1 MLLNRLRQVRDER
14 GAALAAVM
22 GLMFLLSVISV
33 TVLSVS
39 ITANAFA
46 TSTRANVQARAA
58 AQAGLDAVFAAVN
71 VGTFTCA
78 MSSATAPIYAATAVY
93 TDKTGATL
101 GCSGGVVTGR
111 PVQAVV
117 VATGTASAKGI
128 KASNGDTATATAT
141 FAITITNP
149 PTFVQHALFGDKTVL
164 LNNATALLESA
175 PGLNDASV
183 YSNGDINCQT
193 KFKVQGTMV
202 SAGNIT
208 IANTCNTTKYVW
220 AGGNVSITQS
230 AAIAGDVYQAGTAQM
245 TLGNSSSQIGGNVF
259 TNGTVNLVGAGA
271 ACPSTSPSPAASAA
285 VCGTVAAFG
294 AGANTIAAPIAGSV
308 YATGSVAVSSPIA
321 KDLLSVGGSLSGS
334 AAIGGSA
341 RAQGTIGIPRSSIAG
356 TACQNTSPTASFPAC
371 GTLSFPAA
379 TNPVATLP
387 SGLGYPAGAGAPV
400 VNAPVIEQLPQ
411 IQSSDSALDMWRSVG
426 YTVTSVPCAGLLTAI
441 AGMTGSKNLLLLT
454 GCTAPVTLPSLTLTG
469 DLAVLSPMGILTNNG
484 WSVTSVGTARNLFLI
499 VPSDAPGI
507 SWNPIPGSNPVQY
520 SPSCT
525 TTSTN
530 QTITTA
536 NTQVVSNTSVFL
548 YSPCTVN
555 VSGVVSGF
563 RGEVYGGT
571 VIYPNNT
578 DLTMGAMSVPGIRY
592 PGTPPPVT
600 YSAVVSSRFMAGG

>member
-1 MLLNRLRQVRDER
+1 V
-14 GAALAAVM
+14 
-22 GLMFLLSVISV
+22 
-33 TVLSVS
+33 
-39 ITANAFA
+39 
-46 TSTRANVQARAA
+46 
-58 AQAGLDAVFAAVN
+58 
-71 VGTFTCA
+71 
-78 MSSATAPIYAATAVY
+78 
-93 TDKTGATL
+93 K
-101 GCSGGVVTGR
+101 
-111 PVQAVV
+111 AVV
-117 VATGTASAKGI
+117 VSTGTASAKGI

-149 PTFVQHALFGDKTVL
+149 PTYLQHALFGDKTVL
-164 LNNATALLESA
+164 LNNSTSLLESA

-202 SAGNIT
+202 SLGNIT
-208 IANTCNTTKYVW
+208 IANTCNSTKYVW

-230 AAIAGDVYQAGTAQM
+230 AAIGGDVYQAGTAPM
-245 TLGNSSSQIGGNVF
+245 MLGNSSSQIGGNLL
-259 TNGTVNLVGAGA
+259 TNGTVNLTGSGA

-308 YATGSVAVSSPIA
+308 YAAGSVAVSSPIA
-321 KDLLSVGGSLSGS
+321 KDLVSVGGSLSGS
-334 AAIGGSA
+334 AAIGGTA

-356 TACQNTSPTASFPAC
+356 TACQNTSPTSSFPSC

-379 TNPVATLP
+379 TNPVTTLP
-387 SGLGYPAGAGAPV
+387 PALGYPVGSGTPV

-426 YTVTSVPCAGLLTAI
+426 YTVTSVPCASLLTTI
-441 AGMTGSKNLLLLT
+441 AGLTASKTVLVLT
-454 GCTAPVTLPSLTLTG
+454 GCTGPVTLPSLLLTG
-469 DLAVLSPMGILTNNG
+469 DLAVISPMGILTNNG
-484 WSVTSVGTARNLFLI
+484 WTVSSVGTARNLFLI

-507 SWNPIPGSNPVQY
+507 TWNAIPGSNPVQY

-530 QTITTA
+530 QTITTS
-536 NTQVVSNTSVFL
+536 NSQVVSNSNVFL

-555 VSGVVSGF
+555 VSGAVTGF

-578 DLTMGAMSVPGIRY
+578 DLTMGAMTVPGIQY
-592 PGTPPPVT
+592 PGTPAQAT